1 MFQQTKAGAKENP
14 GNKNENDIPKKQA
27 VLTRYLGGYLPPYHK
42 SSIPW
47 RANNPECPLFPPS
60 ILHDRHG
67 CKNRAEFTP
76 PLLASRLVE
85 KSRSSRGNVFGERIN
100 TTPSLLSF
108 PPSFPPSSF
117 RTPFHQES
125 FRGNLQILQ
134 TLRGSRL
141 FIRNK
146 LRRSWIFEKFFLFE
160 DRRRGS
166 IRFDRFENRFFLLF
180 EDFPF
185 SRKGGIRWRKRR
197 KRNDVGGVVKERGWK
212 ECYGRFRS
220 ISSKQF
226 YSGRVTHKRRWVY
239 VILLGNA
246 RFVWPVFLSLFY
258 KYSFLHVMRKIRVFR
273 YALIWIAL

>member
-1 MFQQTKAGAKENP
+1 MQ
-14 GNKNENDIPKKQA
+14 
-27 VLTRYLGGYLPPYHK
+27 K
-42 SSIPW
+42 SSRVYPSPSRVASRGKKSVVERECFR
-47 RANNPECPLFPPS
+47 RADQYHTL
-60 ILHDRHG
+60 
-67 CKNRAEFTP
+67 P
-76 PLLASRLVE
+76 PLL
-85 KSRSSRGNVFGERIN
+85 
-100 TTPSLLSF
+100 
-108 PPSFPPSSF
+108 PPPFPPSSF